1 MKTKVEVLPPAET
14 LEADLAR
21 ALTQEYDAAQRH
33 MKAGVEAA
41 LKFGALLLKTE
52 EVVFANAPARDG
64 RTAKGFGLE
73 KWLKKN
79 CPNVNY
85 KTAMRWKSIAAQA
98 TGALGCDQKTALEF
112 IAGKEDDIIE
122 LEADEVEALQ
132 KRRDELY
139 AAGSLRKLSQMCFDF
154 ASESAAGGR
163 PKAPDKPLPKLKKS
177 DEAKAIWNGV
187 LQVLSKNAVKDSIP
201 LLGAVETQIAL
212 DKLSQMA
219 KLLKDH
225 YAEF

>member
-1 MKTKVEVLPPAET
+1 MKTKVEVLAPAET

-52 EVVFANAPARDG
+52 EVVFANAP
-64 RTAKGFGLE
+64 RTRGPSAKGFGLE
-73 KWLKKN
+73 AWLGKN

-98 TGALGCDQKTALEF
+98 TGALGCDQQTA
-112 IAGKEDDIIE
+112 IAMISGDLKAVPE
-122 LEADEVEALQ
+122 EAPVEVLQSRVDEMMS
-132 KRRDELY
+132 
-139 AAGSLRKLSQMCFDF
+139 AGSLRKLSQMCFDF

-163 PKAPDKPLPKLKKS
+163 PKAPEKPLPKLKKS

-201 LLGAVETQIAL
+201 LLGAVETQIAM
-212 DKLSQMA
+212 DKLSQMT
-219 KLLKDH
+219 KLLKSH
-225 YAEF
+225 YEEF

>member
-52 EVVFANAPARDG
+52 EVVFANG
-64 RTAKGFGLE
+64 KSHNQHSTNGGLE
-73 KWLKKN
+73 AWLGKN

-85 KTAMRWKSIAAQA
+85 KTAMRWKAIAAQA
-98 TGALGCDQKTALEF
+98 TGALGCDQQTA
-112 IAGKEDDIIE
+112 IAMISGDLKAVPEG
-122 LEADEVEALQ
+122 APVWALQ
-132 KRRDELY
+132 SRVDEMMS
-139 AAGSLRKLSQMCFDF
+139 AGSLRKLSQMCFDF

-163 PKAPDKPLPKLKKS
+163 PKAADKPLPKLKKS

>member
-1 MKTKVEVLPPAET
+1 MKTKVEVLPPAKT
-14 LEADLAR
+14 LESDLAR
-21 ALTQEYDAAQRH
+21 ALTKEYDAAQSH

-73 KWLKKN
+73 AWLGKN

-85 KTAMRWKSIAAQA
+85 KTAMRWKAIAAQA
-98 TGALGCDQKTALEF
+98 TGALGCDRQTA
-112 IAGKEDDIIE
+112 IAMISGEYDAVPE
-122 LEADEVEALQ
+122 EAPVEAL
-132 KRRDELY
+132 KERVDEMMS
-139 AAGSLRKLSQMCFDF
+139 AGSLRKLSQLCFDF
-154 ASESAAGGR
+154 ASEETAPGGR
-163 PKAPDKPLPKLKKS
+163 PKAEQKPLPKMKKS

>member
-1 MKTKVEVLPPAET
+1 MKKTKVEVLPPAET

-52 EVVFANAPARDG
+52 EVVFANG
-64 RTAKGFGLE
+64 KSHNQHSTNGGLE
-73 KWLKKN
+73 AWLGKN

-85 KTAMRWKSIAAQA
+85 KTAMRWKAIAAQA
-98 TGALGCDQKTALEF
+98 TGALGCDQQTA
-112 IAGKEDDIIE
+112 IAMISGDLKAVPEG
-122 LEADEVEALQ
+122 APVWALQ
-132 KRRDELY
+132 SRVDEMMS
-139 AAGSLRKLSQMCFDF
+139 AGSLRKLSQMCFDF

>member
-52 EVVFANAPARDG
+52 EVVFANG
-64 RTAKGFGLE
+64 KSHNQHSTNGGLE
-73 KWLKKN
+73 AWLGKN